1 MTELQQV
8 LESIASL
15 RIDVDHKIDGL
26 KADVNEKID
35 SLKADVDRSNE
46 KIDSLKADVD
56 RSNEKFEIY
65 RQASQSVVNL
75 AFGLIVSA
83 TVITVASSIFKR

>member
-26 KADVNEKID
+26 KADV
-35 SLKADVDRSNE
+35 NE